1 MNTIQTSFSGS
12 PGQKLLLG
20 SSLAQSQPPAEVMT
34 PRLKGRDLYGGPVTF
49 GSSARKTRLLS
60 AGPYTAAFRFVK
72 FGFKFD
78 FILQATSNA
87 YHNNISSG
95 TEQQTNRRGW
105 SE

>member
-20 SSLAQSQPPAEVMT
+20 SSLAQSQPPAEIMT

-72 FGFKFD
+72 FG
-78 FILQATSNA
+78 L
-87 YHNNISSG
+87 
-95 TEQQTNRRGW
+95 
-105 SE
+105 